1 MTKKFLAQEKMAV
14 AQRVIPAVLETRSC
28 ISA

>member
-1 MTKKFLAQEKMAV
+1 MTKELIAQEKMAV
-14 AQRVIPAVLETRSC
+14 AQRVIPAVLVARSC